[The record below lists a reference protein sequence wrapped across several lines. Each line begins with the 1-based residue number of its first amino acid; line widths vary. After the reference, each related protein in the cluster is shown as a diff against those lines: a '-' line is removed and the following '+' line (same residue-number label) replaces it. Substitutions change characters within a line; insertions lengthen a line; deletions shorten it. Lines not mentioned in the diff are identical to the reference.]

1 MNYAII
7 VIDYYLQFVE
17 TGSSRAEAASKA
29 KSFLDRFQDKMTGS
43 EYGAITDIIDRMS
56 K

>member
-7 VIDYYLQFVE
+7 VIDYYLRFVE
-17 TGSSRAEAASKA
+17 TGSSREEAAGKA
-29 KSFLDRFQDKMTGS
+29 KSFLDRFKNNLTGN
-43 EYGAITDIIDRMS
+43 EYMQIADIIDRMS